1 MADFGSPDIDTD
13 ANQECDDRDVLPL
26 ERFLVPSV
34 SRRGR
39 IQESDLRSLG
49 VEVVHGLHRMPPAK
63 RLKEISESGTSLL
76 LLLSDEKLR
85 HRSSLY
91 GSRVRIVREYYKPG

>member
-1 MADFGSPDIDTD
+1 MADFGSPDIDAD

-49 VEVVHGLHRMPPAK
+49 VEVVHGLHRMPPAE